1 MKSVFK
7 QILANLLVLMVV
19 LLPMRAMAMPID
31 TSSDHCM
38 DSEMTGEMSAMN
50 HEGHQMPANDGND
63 QQTSNCQC
71 CDQCVTDCTGCA
83 SLTVV
88 MLELL
93 QFSDVKNHDVYAVTT
108 ELLFTHITSPP
119 SRPPQVLTV

>member
-1 MKSVFK
+1 MKLAFK
-7 QILANLLVLMVV
+7 KILANVLVLMVV
-19 LLPMRAMAMPID
+19 MLPLRAMAMPVD

-38 DSEMTGEMSAMN
+38 DSEMTGEMSAMS

-63 QQTSNCQC
+63 QQASNCQC
-71 CDQCVTDCTGCA
+71 CEQCVSDCTDCA

-88 MLELL
+88 TLELL
-93 QFSDVKNHDVYAVTT
+93 QFSDVKNHDVYTVTT

-119 SRPPQVLTV
+119 SKPPQGLTI